1 MRDTKQELWCQNANF
16 GHPGEIIRHMEKHAK
31 LQTKMVDYITVKSFH
46 FQNGHEALPVIF
58 EEMKQ
63 ALLCIYDH
71 KVARW
76 FKAMDFYDSGI
87 TEHTLRV
94 TAITLA
100 LGYQIGLSLDDL
112 RNIQFGSVL
121 HDVGKLGIPDKI
133 IQKPGKLS
141 TSEFETIKMHPLYG
155 FQWISRKSF
164 FEPAQVIPLLH
175 HERWDGSGYPYHLK
189 GIEIPLIARLAAVA
203 DVWDATTSDRPYRKA
218 MTKEAA
224 LNILINESGSHFD
237 PDVVEAFFKLGIH
250 EDLELDYVS
259 ILVD

>member
-1 MRDTKQELWCQNANF
+1 MTKHL
-16 GHPGEIIRHMEKHAK
+16 K

-46 FQNGHEALPVIF
+46 IQNGHEVLPAIF

-63 ALLCIYDH
+63 ALLCIYDQ
-71 KVARW
+71 KVERW
-76 FKAMDFYDSGI
+76 FKAMDYYDSGI

-100 LGYQIGLSLDDL
+100 LGYQIGLSLDTL

-133 IQKPGKLS
+133 IQKPGSLTK
-141 TSEFETIKMHPLYG
+141 SEFEVIKMHPLYG
-155 FQWISRKSF
+155 FQWISRKAF

-189 GIEIPLIARLAAVA
+189 GKEIPLIARLSAVA
-203 DVWDATTSDRPYRKA
+203 DVWDAITSDRPYRKA
-218 MTKEAA
+218 MKKVEAS
-224 LNILINESGSHFD
+224 NIMVNEAGSHFD
-237 PDVVEAFFKLGIH
+237 PDIVDAFFKLGIH
-250 EDLELDYVS
+250 EDIELDYVS